1 MREDYSVKVDTEI
14 DRNLDLGNRVE
25 SIMAGNRQDLTR
37 QLQNAITESS
47 LEWGEYSVFEPIN
60 ERLEHIFAPT
70 DPPYNPGPIFND
82 LNHIDLNLLLDN
94 FIVLGAEANTG
105 KTSFMTAL
113 ALGLLENN
121 PDMCALIYSLDDG
134 GIMTD
139 KRIVSQLVGESMLR
153 AHGVPRSR
161 LSGSQ
166 MEALSRI
173 ITRDTIDLKT
183 IELDIA
189 AAKRTTGKEK
199 IYIGL
204 DYLQIIPVSGD
215 NGTKREG
222 YNDALKTLKDLQ
234 KRLAPQGC
242 IFVLL
247 SQLNRDY
254 KKESHDSKSGL
265 MGRFRETS
273 EVENQADVCLLMF
286 PENDDPS
293 GYDDRRIK
301 LVVIK
306 NKKGMRGFW
315 WTSQLVEGHNFSRL
329 KRYYPEYNKEK
340 NAQYTGDIMGEPTK
354 EKKKEKTCTEK
365 DLDGF
370 RG

>member
-1 MREDYSVKVDTEI
+1 VKVDPDI

-25 SIMAGNRQDLTR
+25 SIMAGSREDLAK
-37 QLQNAITESS
+37 QLHHAITESS
-47 LEWGEYSVFEPIN
+47 SEWGEYSVFEPIS
-60 ERLEHIFAPT
+60 ERLDHIFAPT
-70 DPPYNPGPIFND
+70 APAYNPGPIFKD

-94 FIVLGAEANTG
+94 LIVLGAEANTG

-121 PDMCALIYSLDDG
+121 LDMCALIYSLDDG

-166 MEALSRI
+166 MEVLSRI

-183 IELDIA
+183 INLDITA
-189 AAKRTTGKEK
+189 VKRVTGKEK

-215 NGTKREG
+215 NGAKREG

-242 IFVLL
+242 ILVLL

-254 KKESHDSKSGL
+254 KQESQESKSAL

-286 PENDDPS
+286 PENDNPS
-293 GYDDRRIK
+293 GDDDRRIK

-315 WTSQLVEGHNFSRL
+315 WTSQLVEGHNFSCL
-329 KRYYPEYNKEK
+329 KRFHPESKK
-340 NAQYTGDIMGEPTK
+340 TKGAQYTGDIMGESTK
-354 EKKKEKTCTEK
+354 EKKEEKTYIEK